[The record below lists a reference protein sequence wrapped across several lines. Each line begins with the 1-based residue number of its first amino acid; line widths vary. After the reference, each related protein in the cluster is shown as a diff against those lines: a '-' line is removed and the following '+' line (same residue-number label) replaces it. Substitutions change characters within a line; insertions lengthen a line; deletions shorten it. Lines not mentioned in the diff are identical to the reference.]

1 MLTRMVKS
9 ISLSGK
15 HSESKDKSKEVR
27 TGKALGTKVFLR
39 LITQVRLRVKAKAV
53 LV

>member
-27 TGKALGTKVFLR
+27 TGKALGTKVFVR
-39 LITQVRLRVKAKAV
+39 HITQVRHREKAKAA